1 MTSVDLLNR
10 SLGTLTSSEFARIQN
25 TRLLEALRLQVWPQ
39 FGHQSTRKGIIGSQ
53 IANIGEQT
61 DNGNNVVGV
70 VGQMGNDAIAHRAGV
85 NAIVI
90 DRFEGR

>member
-25 TRLLEALRLQVWPQ
+25 TRLLEALQLQAWPR
-39 FGHQSTRKGIIGSQ
+39 FGHQLTIKGVIGSQ
-53 IANIGEQT
+53 NANVGEKT
-61 DNGNNVVGV
+61 ENTNNIIGV
-70 VGQMGNDAIAHRAGV
+70 VGQRGNDAIAHRAGV